1 MGKESLRVKS
11 WILTDVAFSR
21 LLAWLATDQER
32 AVEKYLRVREKLCI
46 FFEHRGCPFPEE
58 LTDKTL
64 DRVARKL
71 ASGEEIQVSEPA
83 SYCYGIAHNIL
94 KEYWRDPSRNS
105 VSLDSQPSASDSYLA
120 AANKTVALVDDGEQ
134 EFNLR
139 HLEFC
144 LSKLSPEDRELIL
157 AYYEGDHRDRINN
170 RQQLSSKLG
179 IPLGTLRIRALRIR
193 EQLHECMNRC
203 NRFQGER

>member
-1 MGKESLRVKS
+1 MGKEYSSEKS
-11 WILTDVAFSR
+11 WTLTDVAFSR
-21 LLAWLATDQER
+21 LLVWLAPDQER
-32 AVEKYLRVREKLCI
+32 AVEKYLRVREKLNV

-83 SYCYGIAHNIL
+83 SFCYGVAHNIL
-94 KEYWRDPSRNS
+94 KEYWREPSRSS
-105 VSLDSQPSASDSYLA
+105 VSLDSNPSASDSYLTVTD
-120 AANKTVALVDDGEQ
+120 KTAALVDEGND

-139 HLEFC
+139 HLELC
-144 LSKLSPEDRELIL
+144 LSKLAPEDRELIL

-179 IPLGTLRIRALRIR
+179 IPPGTLRIRALRIR

-203 NRFQGER
+203 NRLKGEQ